1 MGVVPVRPKLHS
13 LPISSW
19 GRSPL
24 RCPVAIL
31 SVFPRRG
38 ARRIGVAVALTT
50 GSYLV
55 FYLAWVVVG
64 PVDRRRAVVAF
75 PMLEPVLP
83 F

>member
-1 MGVVPVRPKLHS
+1 MGVVPVRPQLHS

-19 GRSPL
+19 GCSPL
-24 RCPVAIL
+24 QCPVAIL

-38 ARRIGVAVALTT
+38 ARRLGVAVALTT

-55 FYLAWVVVG
+55 VYLAWVVVG
-64 PVDRRRAVVAF
+64 PVDCRRAVVDF
-75 PMLEPVLP
+75 LLLEPVLP